1 MNKAVLVALLLLP
14 ALALADPVAD
24 LDSKE
29 DPQLVLLNAS
39 PKLGDRAKIDR
50 LRRVLDARG
59 FLFKLPERM
68 EATLDGRN
76 FLIADVDAIKEAY
89 NRLDFTAALDIV
101 QADEARI
108 LQGVA
113 GGDPIPALAQLSEWR
128 GLIAA
133 GMEDPEEAV
142 RWFRAAAR
150 FNPAWEPMKPG
161 PSVRKLIKKSRKETP
176 EQGRLRVEADPA
188 EAMIQI
194 NGGKAQPASE
204 KISLSTGVHLV
215 VISAEGRKTYA
226 ELVDIRAGKTEK
238 LAIVLDPERKSDRA
252 AKLVDAAVAAPPGK
266 ARLKKTKALS
276 DMTGGATRFLVIE
289 EGTEDKLTIRVY
301 DLETKKVSKPLG
313 IDSTASSA
321 AIARKVLAALE
332 PDNMLEPTSV
342 MLIEKQRSQR
352 WYERWYVWVG
362 IGAVI
367 GGGVIGYQYMSRDP
381 SAVRGFQ

>member
-1 MNKAVLVALLLLP
+1 MKGLTVALLVTLLLGP
-14 ALALADPVAD
+14 AVVHADPAAD
-24 LDSKE
+24 LESRE

-89 NRLDFTAALDIV
+89 NKLDFTAALDIV

-161 PSVRKLIKKSRKETP
+161 PSVRKLIKKARKETP
-176 EQGRLRVEADPA
+176 EQGRLKVDAEPA

-194 NGGKAQPASE
+194 NGGKAQPSSE
-204 KISLSTGVHLV
+204 KVSLPTGIHLV

-226 ELVDIRAGKTEK
+226 ELVDIRPDKTEK

-252 AKLVDAAVAAPPGK
+252 AKLVDAAITAPPGK

-352 WYERWYVWVG
+352 WYER
-362 IGAVI
+362 
-367 GGGVIGYQYMSRDP
+367 
-381 SAVRGFQ
+381 